1 MGTLTIVLL
10 VIFLGFIVAGFF
22 FGLIHTI
29 GAVVG
34 AVVGVWIASH
44 FYQQIAPFIEFF
56 MIKGAVANVV
66 AFILILLVVSRLIG
80 FVVHMLDQGF
90 KIIKVIP
97 FASSI
102 NRLGG
107 ALFGFVEAALVIGT
121 ILYVTSQFNIS
132 PAVTDAI
139 NNTPFAELLMN
150 IAKILLPLIPTALKA
165 EPQDVINTIL

>member
-1 MGTLTIVLL
+1 MGTFTVILL
-10 VIFLGFIVAGFF
+10 VIFFGFIAAGFY

-29 GAVVG
+29 GAVIG
-34 AVVGVWIASH
+34 AVAGVWIASH
-44 FYQQIAPFIEFF
+44 FYDQISPFIQFF
-56 MIKGAVANVV
+56 MIKGAVADVI
-66 AFILILLVVSRLIG
+66 AFIVILLVVSRLIG

-90 KIIKVIP
+90 KIIKIIP

-121 ILYVTSQFNIS
+121 ILYVTSQFNVS

-139 NNTPFAELLMN
+139 NNTPFADLLMN
-150 IAKILLPLIPTALKA
+150 IAKILLPLIPAALKTN
-165 EPQDVINTIL
+165 PMDVMPI